1 MKELNKLNK
10 EEIKKKV
17 FSKEWKEKN
26 KEYIKSL
33 ERFLDVTDNISD
45 EKLRLDVIYKMLK
58 CDDILTQI
66 AERYINKYKNQKN
79 D

>member
-1 MKELNKLNK
+1 MNKLNK

>member
-1 MKELNKLNK
+1 MNKLDK
-10 EEIKKKV
+10 EEIRKKMY
-17 FSKEWKEKN
+17 SKEWKEQD

-33 ERFLDVTDNISD
+33 ERYLDVTDNISD

-58 CDDILTQI
+58 CDAILTQI
-66 AERYINKYKNQKN
+66 AESYINKYKNQKN

>member
-1 MKELNKLNK
+1 MNKLDK
-10 EEIKKKV
+10 EEIRKKMY
-17 FSKEWKEKN
+17 SKEWKEQD

-33 ERFLDVTDNISD
+33 ERFLDVADNIND

-58 CDDILTQI
+58 CDAILTQI
-66 AERYINKYKNQKN
+66 AESYINKYKNQKN